1 MIIQTPIKLKIDI
14 IMKRIVFLILL
25 LIGVIITYVVF
36 KEYSFSPLKKRELEM
51 LFPYYKGKIEKEYDI
66 DFIGMSSHSEF
77 FELYSYTTSGI
88 PVRTTYPIII
98 SKWENK
104 TIGKDAIISK
114 WKKCPID
121 SVTNKLYEF
130 SLMASNPD
138 KEKYFNLLNSE
149 LRNPNNYYA
158 YIYFNELE
166 NYFLL
171 YSTKNKKLYYIRRK
185 GF

>member
-1 MIIQTPIKLKIDI
+1 
-14 IMKRIVFLILL
+14 
-25 LIGVIITYVVF
+25 
-36 KEYSFSPLKKRELEM
+36 
-51 LFPYYKGKIEKEYDI
+51 
-66 DFIGMSSHSEF
+66 
-77 FELYSYTTSGI
+77 
-88 PVRTTYPIII
+88 
-98 SKWENK
+98 
-104 TIGKDAIISK
+104 
-114 WKKCPID
+114 
-121 SVTNKLYEF
+121 
-130 SLMASNPD
+130 MASNPD